1 MTSLYIVRLRVAAG
15 CLAVLLLAACRPSKE
30 SVTSYRYFEKNL
42 DSLSKVVL
50 SLKEPVIQK
59 HDQLFILVSSA
70 SLDQSQTQVFNL
82 LSGTS
87 QGGSGA
93 AGGALSGAIGYLVD
107 YDGNITMPIIGKVK
121 AEGLTKS
128 QLNEVLVEKLSPYV
142 KNPIVNIRF
151 LNFRVLLMGEV
162 AGGGSWITFPN
173 EKATIVD
180 AIGQAGGIT
189 DLAQRTNVLVIRQQP
204 GGKVETHRVDLN
216 DAMVF
221 QSPVFQ
227 LQQNDLI
234 YVLPNESKLI
244 QYQRSNSPLFR
255 DLPVYL
261 GLVSTVTALATIVFL
276 FTR

>member
-1 MTSLYIVRLRVAAG
+1 MSSFYVVRLRVAAC

-30 SVTSYRYFEKNL
+30 SITNYRYFEKNL

-59 HDQLFILVSSA
+59 HDQLTILVSSA

-82 LSGTS
+82 LSGTA
-87 QGGSGA
+87 QGGGGA
-93 AGGALSGAIGYLVD
+93 AGGAIGYLVD

-128 QLNEVLVEKLSPYV
+128 QLNEALVEKLSPYV
-142 KNPIVNIRF
+142 KNPVINIRF
-151 LNFRVLLMGEV
+151 LNFRVLMMGEV
-162 AGGGSWITFPN
+162 AGGGNWITFPN
-173 EKATIVD
+173 EKATIVE
-180 AIGQAGGIT
+180 AIGQAGGISE
-189 DLAQRTNVLVIRQQP
+189 LGQRTNILVVRQQP
-204 GGKVETHRVDLN
+204 GGKLETHRVDLN
-216 DAMVF
+216 DALVF

-261 GLVSTVTALATIVFL
+261 GLITTVTALATIVFL
-276 FTR
+276 FAQ